1 MNNINRR
8 NFLKTTAVAGA
19 AIMMSNEMVAYGQN
33 KVTSVKILILGGGFG
48 GSTAAKYLK
57 LLKPDLDITLVDR
70 KDHHVSCV
78 MSNEVIFGL
87 SPESK
92 IILEH
97 SVLNKKYGVK
107 FVKAEVLSFDAKTK
121 TVKTSQGDLKYDI
134 LIVSP
139 GIGYLYE
146 TEKGYTEDVQKL
158 FPAAWVAGEQ
168 TLLLKKQVDGM
179 KKGDTVIIR
188 TPKALYRCPPGPYE
202 RACLMAERAKKVG
215 AKVIVLDP
223 NKGIVS
229 KAPLFTVAFESLYK
243 DTLSYIPDV
252 ELVKF
257 DVQKKMIST
266 NKGDFTGDIINYIP
280 NQRAADMVFNLQLNG
295 KGDNWASINPKTF
308 ESVFFKDVYV
318 IGDAIYSEPITVQPK
333 SGVVANNMA
342 QILAHNI
349 VNQLAGKEWSDPFF
363 GNSCYSMVSSE
374 QAIWI
379 ATVYWYNPK
388 TKKIEIKD
396 GANAIPKSAS
406 VENKRNLES
415 WAANFIQ
422 DSFL

>member
-1 MNNINRR
+1 MKNINRR
-8 NFLKTTAVAGA
+8 NFLKTTAATGA
-19 AIMMSNEMVAYGQN
+19 ALMAFGGSAYAQN
-33 KVTSVKILILGGGFG
+33 KSKSAKILILGGGFG

-70 KDHHVSCV
+70 KDAHVSCV

-87 SPESK
+87 SPDSK
-92 IILEH
+92 IILDH
-97 SVLNKKYGVK
+97 SVLNKKYGIK
-107 FVKAEVLSFDAKTK
+107 FIKGEVLSFDAKTK

-146 TEKGYTEDVQKL
+146 PEKGYTEEVQKL
-158 FPAAWVAGEQ
+158 FPAAWVAGDQ
-168 TLLLKKQVDGM
+168 TFQLKKQVDGM

-202 RACLMAERAKKVG
+202 RSCLMAERAKKVG

-229 KAPLFTVAFESLYK
+229 KAPLFTEAFGTLYK
-243 DTLSYIPDV
+243 DTLTYIPEV

-257 DVQKKMIST
+257 DAKNRTIST
-266 NKGDFTGDIINYIP
+266 NKGDFKGDIINYIP
-280 NQRAADMVFNLQLNG
+280 NQRAADMVFNLKLNTEG
-295 KGDNWASINPKTF
+295 VNWAPINPQTF
-308 ESVFFKDVYV
+308 ESVLFKDVYV

-342 QILAHNI
+342 QTLANNI
-349 VNQLAGKEWSDPFF
+349 VNKLEGKEWRDPFF

-379 ATVYWYNPK
+379 ATIYWYNPE

-396 GANAIPKSAS
+396 GANAIPKAAS
-406 VENKRNLES
+406 VENKHNLES
-415 WAANFIQ
+415 WADNFIQ
-422 DSFL
+422 DCFK